1 MFLYGSPKRARQKM
15 RIWITIWLP
24 LDLGVATQG
33 SFKDSY
39 SFSFKGYYEGLLRE
53 LSIGAARR
61 VTVRAA
67 QKGFL
72 QVTVSEV

>member
-1 MFLYGSPKRARQKM
+1 MDYYKASVFV
-15 RIWITIWLP
+15 
-24 LDLGVATQG
+24 LGVATQG

-53 LSIGAARR
+53 LSIEAARR
-61 VTVRAA
+61 GTLRAA

-72 QVTVSEV
+72 QVTVSKV